1 MNFQVTEHTVTGCW
15 YGRRE
20 ANDRVV
26 QTNELYTILSG
37 FAAWVGQ
44 ARHISETKI
53 ADSASTDPFT
63 VYVKDCASSDN
74 DFVFALWLSSN
85 RDGDQNVYALN
96 VEQPPNTAHEV
107 KRKTFEPGEIPG
119 FPAYIFVDASA
130 CKLYTLRPPNIMNTG
145 RIQFDAAVRFYMEM
159 HHGTTLE
166 RETSVE
172 QDGTRIVSINMI
184 GENGETLAP
193 KFSSE
198 IKRQK
203 TATDEIL
210 SRYSEIRKIVR
221 IRKLRNL
228 PLVEKRGLF
237 SKLFDFLETRIDDAD
252 ISDSNRV
259 RVEFDVRL
267 TRQEVRRIIKHQER
281 NIANEEIGFKFKND
295 DKMVWANQCIV
306 RKSVEIPI
314 DGEEDIVSSQAL
326 LSGIERVRDNVV

>member
-37 FAAWVGQ
+37 FATWVGQ

-53 ADSASTDPFT
+53 ADSASTAPFT
-63 VYVKDCASSDN
+63 VYVKDCASNDN

-85 RDGDQNVYALN
+85 RDGDQSVYALN
-96 VEQPPNTAHEV
+96 VEQPPNTTHEV
-107 KRKTFEPGEIPG
+107 KRKTFGPGEIPG
-119 FPAYIFVDASA
+119 FPAYIFVDASS

-145 RIQFDAAVRFYMEM
+145 RKQFDAAVQFYMEM
-159 HHGTTLE
+159 HHATVE
-166 RETSVE
+166 REIGVE
-172 QDGTRIVSINMI
+172 QDGTRTVSINMV
-184 GENGETLAP
+184 GANGETLAP

-198 IKRQK
+198 IERQK
-203 TATDEIL
+203 TATEEIL

-228 PLVEKRGLF
+228 PIVEKRGLF
-237 SKLFDFLETRIDDAD
+237 SKLFDFLDTQIDDAD

-259 RVEFDVRL
+259 KVEFDVRL

-306 RKSVEIPI
+306 RKSVDIPI
-314 DGEEDIVSSQAL
+314 DVEDDIVSSQDL
-326 LSGIERVRDNVV
+326 LSGIERVRGNLV